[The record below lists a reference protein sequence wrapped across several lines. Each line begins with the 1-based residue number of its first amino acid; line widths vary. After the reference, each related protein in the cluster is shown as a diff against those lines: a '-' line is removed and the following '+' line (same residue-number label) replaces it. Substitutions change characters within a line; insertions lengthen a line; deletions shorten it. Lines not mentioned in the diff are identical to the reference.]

1 MGAHKSQYTNVTDG
15 QTTYNHSSLPRYA
28 RYVLRALKWNHEVS
42 VGTVVSG
49 IFLIT
54 SSSLILTVK

>member
-1 MGAHKSQYTNVTDG
+1 MGGHKSQYTNVTDG
-15 QTTYNHSSLPRYA
+15 QTTCNHSSLPRYA

-54 SSSLILTVK
+54 SSSA